1 MAPEDRIYMERAL
14 ALAAQGRGRVSPN
27 PMVGAILVKE
37 GSVVGEGFHP
47 YAGGDHAEVVAVKA
61 AGRAAQGAVLFVT
74 LEPCCH
80 YGKTPPCTE
89 ALIKAG
95 IVRVVVATLDPNPAV
110 AGKGVRRLREAGI
123 AVEMGPLG
131 EEAVR
136 LNEAYF
142 KYIQTRRPF
151 VILKAALSLD
161 GKLATRTGD
170 SRWITGEM
178 ARRRV
183 HQLRNEV
190 DAVLTGIG
198 TVLKD
203 DPQLTTRLETPG
215 GRDPLRVIVDSRARL
230 PSSAQ
235 LLQTG
240 TRPPLIAVGPDAPR
254 NRTARLR
261 EAGAELLV
269 IPKGEGGLSLPDL
282 MAALGRRGVTSV
294 MIEGGGRLSTSAL
307 QAGIVDKV
315 LLMIAPILI
324 GGRTAP
330 TLLQGEG
337 VEKLSEAGRLKEVT
351 AESLGEDLVVEGY
364 LADPP
369 QPLLG

>member
-1 MAPEDRIYMERAL
+1 MYMQRAL
-14 ALAAQGRGRVSPN
+14 ALAAQGKGRVSPN
-27 PMVGAILVKE
+27 PMVGAILAKE
-37 GSVVGEGFHP
+37 GSIVGEGFHP
-47 YAGGDHAEVVAVKA
+47 HAGGDHAEVVALQA
-61 AGRAAQGAVLFVT
+61 AGRAARGAVLYIT

-89 ALIKAG
+89 ALIEAG
-95 IVRVVVATLDPNPAV
+95 ITRVAVATLDPNPLV

-131 EEAVR
+131 QEAVR

-170 SRWITGEM
+170 SRWITGER

-198 TVLKD
+198 TVVKD
-203 DPQLTTRLETPG
+203 DPLLTTRLDTPG
-215 GRDPLRVIVDSRARL
+215 VRDPLRVIVDSRARL
-230 PSSAQ
+230 PLSAQ
-235 LLQTG
+235 LLKTSS
-240 TRPPLIAVGPDAPR
+240 RPPLVAVGPDAPQ
-254 NRTARLR
+254 NRCDVLKK
-261 EAGAELLV
+261 AGAEVVV
-269 IPKGEGGLSLPDL
+269 IPRGDGGLSLPDL
-282 MAALGRRGVTSV
+282 MAILGRREVTSV

-315 LLMIAPILI
+315 ILMIAPMLI
-324 GGRTAP
+324 GGTTAP

-337 VEKLSEAGRLKEVT
+337 VEKLSEAFRLQEVKV
-351 AESLGEDLVVEGY
+351 EPLGDDLVVEGY
-364 LADPP
+364 LTDPP
-369 QPLLG
+369 QYLLE

>member
-1 MAPEDRIYMERAL
+1 MERAL
-14 ALAAQGRGRVSPN
+14 ALAAQGKGRVSPN
-27 PMVGAILVKE
+27 PMVGAVLTKE
-37 GSVVGEGFHP
+37 GSIIGEGFHP
-47 YAGGDHAEVVAVKA
+47 YAGGDHAEVIAVRA
-61 AGRAAQGAVLFVT
+61 AGGDARGAVLYVT

-89 ALIKAG
+89 TLIEAG
-95 IVRVVVATLDPNPAV
+95 IARVVVATFDPNPVV
-110 AGKGVRRLREAGI
+110 AGKGVRCLREAGI
-123 AVEMGPLG
+123 AVEIGPLE

-170 SRWITGEM
+170 SRWITGEV

-183 HQLRNEV
+183 HELRNEV

-198 TVLKD
+198 TVVKD
-203 DPQLTTRLETPG
+203 DPLLTTRLDLQG

-230 PSSAQ
+230 PASAR
-235 LLQTG
+235 LLKTG
-240 TRPPLIAVGPDAPR
+240 SRPPVVAVGPDAPQ
-254 NRTARLR
+254 NRCDVLKK
-261 EAGAELLV
+261 AGAEV
-269 IPKGEGGLSLPDL
+269 VVVPKGEGGLSLPDL
-282 MAALGRRGVTSV
+282 MATLGRREITSV

-315 LLMIAPILI
+315 ILMIAPMLI
-324 GGRTAP
+324 GGTAAP

-337 VEKLSEAGRLKEVT
+337 VEKLSEALHLKEVKV
-351 AESLGEDLVVEGY
+351 ESLGADLMVEGY
-364 LADPP
+364 L
-369 QPLLG
+369 